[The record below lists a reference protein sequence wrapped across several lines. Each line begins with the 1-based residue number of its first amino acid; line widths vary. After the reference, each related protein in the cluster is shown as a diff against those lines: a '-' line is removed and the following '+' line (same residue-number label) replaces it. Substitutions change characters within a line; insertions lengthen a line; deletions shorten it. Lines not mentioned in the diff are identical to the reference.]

1 MEGGEGGG
9 AGCAVELDGGGGGGG
24 GRGSRG
30 GEGAPTPAPAP
41 APITPILTISGG
53 VRARSGRSSG
63 GAGDPP
69 AEVVTSRAATRG
81 EDHCCPCGPR
91 RRRVV
96 IPIEVALQVRV
107 VCSQGRRNAAAMA
120 GGRREGEPPRRG
132 PRREWHHGGATPAA
146 AAFGVGG
153 GGDSKGPVGQG
164 SPVAGKRAGGKR
176 AGVLAWR
183 QKPASGNSQ
192 SRSVRAGARI
202 LARRGAEGVGGGVA
216 PGEGGPPKKAG
227 YKGGRAQCAEC
238 TSPWAG
244 SRWQKVQRDR

>member
-153 GGDSKGPVGQG
+153 GGVRCRRRWRQQG
-164 SPVAGKRAGGKR
+164 TGRAGKPSSGKAGGR
-176 AGVLAWR
+176 EEGRRVGVAAKAR
-183 QKPASGNSQ
+183 QWEFPITLSASGGQ
-192 SRSVRAGARI
+192 D
-202 LARRGAEGVGGGVA
+202 
-216 PGEGGPPKKAG
+216 PG
-227 YKGGRAQCAEC
+227 
-238 TSPWAG
+238 
-244 SRWQKVQRDR
+244 

>member
-30 GEGAPTPAPAP
+30 REGAPTPAPAP

-91 RRRVV
+91 RRRVI

-146 AAFGVGG
+146 AAFSVGG
-153 GGDSKGPVGQG
+153 GGDSRGPVGQG
-164 SPVAGKRAGGKR
+164 SPVVGKRAGGKR

-238 TSPWAG
+238 TSP
-244 SRWQKVQRDR
+244 SPS